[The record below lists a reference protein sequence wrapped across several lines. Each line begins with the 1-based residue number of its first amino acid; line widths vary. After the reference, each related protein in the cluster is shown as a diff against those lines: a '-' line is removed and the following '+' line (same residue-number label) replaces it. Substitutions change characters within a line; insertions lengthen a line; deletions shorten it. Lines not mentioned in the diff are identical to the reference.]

1 MPPQSHDPTRHK
13 RTPLAPSV
21 LYILVA
27 LAAGPRSAR
36 DVAAEV
42 RRISAETVS
51 ARTTRRLI
59 GQMKALEV
67 VVNHAD
73 RPGSTTADF
82 ALTPLGT
89 AILRD
94 EIQRLKSLIDR
105 LDVQAVCAAA
115 PPRVRHS

>member
-1 MPPQSHDPTRHK
+1 MPPHSHGPTRHK
-13 RTPLAPSV
+13 HKPLAPPV

-27 LAAGPRSAR
+27 LAAGPRSTR

-51 ARTTRRLI
+51 ARTTRRLM
-59 GQMKALEV
+59 GQMEGLEV
-67 VVNHAD
+67 VVKYAD
-73 RPGSTTADF
+73 QPGSTASDF

-94 EIQRLKSLIDR
+94 EIQRLKTLIER
-105 LDVQAVCAAA
+105 LDVQAVCAAS